1 MGVLLLQISVLIWL
15 YASLWFIVSLIVRRN
30 DVADVAWGLGY
41 VLVCVYLFFTQA
53 QSSIALLV
61 YALVCI
67 WAIRLSTH
75 IFLRNRGKT
84 EDFRYQQWRKEW
96 GKTFYWR
103 SYLQVYLLQG
113 FLLLIIALP
122 IVVAGVSR
130 INTWTF
136 DTYAGILLWAIGF
149 FFQAV
154 GDYQLAQF
162 VKNKPHKEAILQ
174 TGLWKYSRHPNY
186 FGEIAMWWGIYV
198 IILPLPYCWLGMF
211 GPWTIT
217 LLLIFVSGIPLLEK
231 RYEGNKEYQEYA
243 KRTSILIP
251 WWPKNRNLL

>member
-1 MGVLLLQISVLIWL
+1 MGTVLLQISVLIWL
-15 YASLWFIVSLIVRRN
+15 YASLWFIVSLLVRRN

-41 VLVCVYLFFTQA
+41 VMICVYLFTTQA
-53 QSSIALLV
+53 HSSIALLV

-67 WAIRLSTH
+67 WALRLSIH

-84 EDFRYQQWRKEW
+84 EDFRYRQWRKEW
-96 GKTFYWR
+96 GKNFYWR
-103 SYLQVYLLQG
+103 SYAQVYLLQG
-113 FLLLIIALP
+113 FLMLIIALP
-122 IVVAGVSR
+122 IVVAGFSGT
-130 INTWTF
+130 NTWTL
-136 DTYAGILLWAIGF
+136 DTFLGILLWMIGF
-149 FFQAV
+149 YFQV
-154 GDYQLAQF
+154 GGDYQLAQF
-162 VKNKPHKEAILQ
+162 VKNRPHKEAVLQ

-231 RYEGNKEYQEYA
+231 RYAGNKEYQNY
-243 KRTSILIP
+243 KNRTSILIP
-251 WWPKNRNLL
+251 WWPKRT